1 MIGVSLIKLKL
12 FQKKFRKLNN
22 HNYVEIMN
30 LCNLEKIKIGKKSYG
45 KINIIDYSNSNNMLK
60 IGSYCSIAPNVR
72 FLLGG
77 EHKLDCI
84 STYPFKVKVFGEK
97 LEALSKGNI
106 ILEDDVWIGEGAIIC
121 SGITIGQG
129 AVVAAGSVVTKDVEP
144 YAVIGGNPAK
154 VIKYRFNRNLIER
167 LTKINIEQLFDSF
180 TREEMSIIYEK
191 LDDVILTKILEN
203 QDRRYKE

>member
-1 MIGVSLIKLKL
+1 MIGVGFIKLKL

-30 LCNLEKIKIGKKSYG
+30 FCNLEKIQIGKKTYG
-45 KINIIDYSNSNNMLK
+45 KINIIDYSNSNNVLK

-77 EHKLDCI
+77 EHKLNCI
-84 STYPFKVKVFGEK
+84 STYPFKVKVFGDK
-97 LEALSKGNI
+97 FEALSKGNI

-129 AVVAAGSVVTKDVEP
+129 AVIAAGSVVTKDVEP
-144 YAVIGGNPAK
+144 YAIIGGNPAK
-154 VIKYRFNRNLIER
+154 VIKYRFNSELIEK

-180 TREEMSIIYEK
+180 TKEQISIIYEK
-191 LDDVILTKILEN
+191 LDDEILTKILEN
-203 QDRRYKE
+203 KDRRCI